1 MPSLFPAFTS
11 AAIGNSGHPVSS
23 MFWLFFFAI
32 SVLDDEK
39 RREKERRRKL
49 HAQMQAQQMRA
60 QQKAQRRPHPAPRP
74 W

>member
-11 AAIGNSGHPVSS
+11 AATGNNTVHPESS
-23 MFWLFFFAI
+23 ILWLIFLAI

-39 RREKERRRKL
+39 RREKERRRKRQ
-49 HAQMQAQQMRA
+49 AQLQAQQMARH
-60 QQKAQRRPHPAPRP
+60 RPHPAPRP